1 MELSGFCAAIIFIR
15 FEGYCK
21 NNKYYA
27 WWNAAGRR
35 RLRWVEA
42 EMTTGLMKK
51 LVSNNFLSTRVGFTL
66 PFCGTNYIRDQ
77 DISVPQPVRTI
88 IKGFPTS
95 SYRLRGLFLP
105 VPNIGTGKNR
115 FNYNLFLF
123 ITSSGCVSFSS
134 PRV

>member
-1 MELSGFCAAIIFIR
+1 MELNGFCAAIIFIK
-15 FEGYCK
+15 FEGHCK

-27 WWNAAGRR
+27 WRNAAGRR

-88 IKGFPTS
+88 IKGFPTFLATGSEDYFYLYLISVQVKTGLTTTFS
-95 SYRLRGLFLP
+95 S
-105 VPNIGTGKNR
+105 
-115 FNYNLFLF
+115 
-123 ITSSGCVSFSS
+123 SSGS
-134 PRV
+134 